1 MSEGK
6 DMTEDQKTKLR
17 QKWGE
22 WLEIIGNELGWL
34 LTGRDF
40 FWGIRKIVESNKKIQ
55 SPSAL
60 HNWIGD
66 NYVAKVTTGIIRL
79 TDHHRGTI
87 SLYWLIKGISKNR
100 EVITRDYYVS
110 GYGDKRL
117 VKIGVADRD
126 FDKFDNDI
134 KLLDEKTR
142 LIKDF
147 RDQWIAHF
155 DEKREIEQ
163 MPTFGDMDKAL
174 DTIDSIFCDYTLL
187 LKRSAPPT
195 RKPVLQYD
203 WEEPLRYPWN
213 EIKEKET
220 NTIHKDLWR
229 FMVIVDNCHGN
240 FQEPMTRRLL

>member
-6 DMTEDQKTKLR
+6 DMTEEQKTKLR

-22 WLEIIGNELGWL
+22 WLEIIGNELSWL

-40 FWGIRKIVESNKKIQ
+40 FYGIRKIVESNKKIQ

-60 HNWIGD
+60 HNWISD
-66 NYVAKVTTGIIRL
+66 NYVAKVTTGIISL
-79 TDHHRGTI
+79 TDRHRGTI

-110 GYGDKRL
+110 EYRDKCL
-117 VKIGVADRD
+117 VEIGVADRD
-126 FDKFDNDI
+126 FDKFAKRGEQLIRIDKLNNDI
-134 KLLDEKTR
+134 KLLDEKTC
-142 LIKDF
+142 LIKTF

-155 DEKREIEQ
+155 DEKRKIKQ
-163 MPTFGDMDKAL
+163 MPTFGDVDKAL

-187 LKRSAPPT
+187 LKRYSPPT

-203 WEEPLRYPWN
+203 WREPLRYPWI
-213 EIKEKET
+213 EITKEEKEV
-220 NTIHKDLWR
+220 NNDY
-229 FMVIVDNCHGN
+229 
-240 FQEPMTRRLL
+240 